1 MNAEKT
7 REFLYQERTVV
18 ILREKD
24 PDLVRRKA
32 HAARDGGLRIQE
44 VTWTTP
50 SAAGLIREFSKEKI
64 GTIGAGTIL
73 TVADAKKAVA
83 AGAVFLVSPI
93 YTPAVNAWC
102 RKNQIVYVP
111 GCATPNEIHAAWT
124 AGCRPIKVFPIP
136 DFGGAPYIKHLL
148 APLPF
153 LELLPTGGLGVDDL
167 KPYLD
172 AGSKAVGLGA
182 KFTHS
187 PAVVGGDYG
196 ALTRLA
202 EEAVGIA
209 KGAAKKNVAVTV

>member
-7 REFLYQERTVV
+7 REFLYAERACV

-24 PDLVRRKA
+24 VETVRRKA
-32 HAARDGGLRIQE
+32 YAARDGGLRIQE

-50 SAAGLIREFSKEKI
+50 SAAELIQEFSKKKI

-93 YTPAVNAWC
+93 FTPAVNAWSK
-102 RKNQIVYVP
+102 KNKVVYIP
-111 GCATPNEIHAAWT
+111 GCATPGEIHAAWE
-124 AGCRPIKVFPIP
+124 AGCRPIKVFPVP
-136 DFGGAPYIKHLL
+136 DFGGSAYIKHLL

-153 LELLPTGGLGVDDL
+153 LELMPTGGLGVEDL
-167 KPYLD
+167 KTYLD

-182 KFTHS
+182 KFTHA
-187 PAVVGGDYG
+187 PAVLEGDFG

-202 EEAVGIA
+202 EQAVEIA
-209 KGAAKKNVAVTV
+209 KGAPKPVPVKV